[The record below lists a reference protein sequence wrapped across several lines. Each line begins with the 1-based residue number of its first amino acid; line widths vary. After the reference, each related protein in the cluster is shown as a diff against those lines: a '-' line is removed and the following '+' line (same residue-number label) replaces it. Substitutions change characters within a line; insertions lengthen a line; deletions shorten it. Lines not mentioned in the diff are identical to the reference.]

1 MNDNSKFKIK
11 LGFLIIL
18 SVVGGS
24 LLASF
29 AFDNVQ
35 YKKIQNLSS
44 PILAENS
51 WQKTNTEKAQEDFY
65 FIKNPKNKPVVSAE
79 AYLVGDIE
87 TGEII
92 LAKNKDKRL
101 PIASVSKMF
110 TALVSL
116 DTQNQEAE
124 TVISKTALATPGQN
138 GEFKLG
144 EKIKIKDLLYP
155 LLLESSNDGAEA
167 IAEFSGRTNFIEEM
181 NKKMKSL
188 NLESTS
194 FVDPSGLSEKNISTG
209 YDLFKFSE
217 YLSKNKKELL
227 EISKAKSYKNKNH
240 TWFNNSQF
248 LNIDGYLGGKRGFI
262 DESKQTAIASFAV
275 PVGVSGTRNIGI
287 VVLRS
292 ADRNKDVNN
301 ILKYIDKNIY
311 FGKESDAD
319 MNWVKQKEGIPEEKE
334 PNFITFIFGGDI
346 MLDRGVRSSVNKNF
360 NGDYSALFEKLNI
373 FKKADIV
380 FANLEG
386 TASDK
391 GVDAKNLYSFR
402 MDPSTIPAMRGAG
415 ISIVSVANNHIGDWG
430 RTAYT
435 DTLNRLR
442 ENEIKYTGGGLNEE
456 EAKQPTI
463 IEKYGIKIGFLG
475 FSDKGP
481 NFMQAKEEESGQ
493 LLASNP
499 DFDEIIKNASTQVD
513 YLVVSF
519 HFGEEY
525 QTKHNDR
532 QEYLAH
538 KAIDNG
544 AKIVIGH
551 HPHVIE
557 DTEVY
562 KNGFIAYSLGN
573 FIFDQRFSAETMQ
586 GMLLEVKLGK
596 AGDMT
601 INKNIVK
608 LNNVFQPDQVI
619 KGKEEK
625 IKFET
630 IPISQ

>member
-1 MNDNSKFKIK
+1 MRKKIK
-11 LGFLIIL
+11 LGFLVIFFIFIVGL
-18 SVVGGS
+18 IATLGLDSVGYEKVNNTDS
-24 LLASF
+24 LTT
-29 AFDNVQ
+29 DQ
-35 YKKIQNLSS
+35 D
-44 PILAENS
+44 S
-51 WQKTNTEKAQEDFY
+51 WQKTSGEKSQEFFY
-65 FIKNPKNKPVVSAE
+65 FIKNPKNKPSVGAE
-79 AYLVGDIE
+79 AYLVGDTE

-92 LAKNKDKRL
+92 LVKNKDKQL
-101 PIASVSKMF
+101 PIASVSKLF
-110 TALVSL
+110 TALVSI
-116 DTQNQEAE
+116 DTQDQESE
-124 TVISKTALATPGQN
+124 TTISKTAIATEGQN
-138 GEFKLG
+138 GGLRLN
-144 EKIKIKDLLYP
+144 EKIKVGDLIYP
-155 LLLESSNDGAEA
+155 LLLESSNDSAEA
-167 IAEFSGRTNFIEEM
+167 IAEVSGRTNFIETM
-181 NKKMKSL
+181 NKKMQDL
-188 NLESTS
+188 NLKFTS
-194 FVDPSGLSEKNISTG
+194 FSDPSGLSEKNISTV
-209 YDLFKFSE
+209 YDLFKFAE
-217 YLSKNKKELL
+217 YLKKSKPEIL
-227 EISKAKSYKNKNH
+227 EISKIRSFNNKKH

-248 LNIDGYLGGKRGFI
+248 LGIKGYLGGKRGYI
-262 DESKQTAIASFAV
+262 DESRQTAIASFAI
-275 PVGVSGTRNIGI
+275 PVGASGTRDVAI

-292 ADRNKDVNN
+292 PDRTKDVDN
-301 ILKYIDKNIY
+301 ILKYINKNIY

-319 MNWVKQKEGIPEEKE
+319 MDWVKQKEGVPEIKD
-334 PNFITFIFGGDI
+334 PNFLTFVFGGDI

-360 NGDYSALFEKLNI
+360 NGDYSVLFEKLDI
-373 FKKADIV
+373 LKKPDIT
-380 FANLEG
+380 FANFEG
-386 TASDK
+386 VASDK
-391 GVDAKNLYSFR
+391 GVDSKNLYSFR

-415 ISIVSVANNHIGDWG
+415 ISILSVANNHIGDWG

-481 NFMQAKEEESGQ
+481 NFMQASAEQSGQ
-493 LLASNP
+493 LLASDP
-499 DFDEIIKNASTQVD
+499 DFEEIIKNASLQVD
-513 YLVVSF
+513 HLIVSF

-525 QTKHNDR
+525 KTIHNDR

-538 KAIDNG
+538 RAIDSG

-551 HPHVIE
+551 HPHVVQ

-608 LNNVFQPDQVI
+608 LNSVFQPDQVI

-630 IPISQ
+630 IPTSQ